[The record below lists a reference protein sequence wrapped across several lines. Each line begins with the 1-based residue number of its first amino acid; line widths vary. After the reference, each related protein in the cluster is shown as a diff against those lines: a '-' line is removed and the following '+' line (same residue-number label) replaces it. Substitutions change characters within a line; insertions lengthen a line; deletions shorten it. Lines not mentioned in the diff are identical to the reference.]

1 MHREIFDFDFRCQT
15 GSGLFFQNRKFQSSK
30 PEVENVLD
38 EKRVKFCCVSTIL
51 LFWYFEQG
59 RRQRLL
65 KNFVSYVTVY
75 GYTRTKMILPVTR
88 IESWKLKSLQ
98 KLASFPMRHVSTSG
112 SDLFNF
118 WFAKNS
124 ELPVWGRKRKS
135 KISRCIILRSTLYIL
150 KVSSKS
156 AHGCRRSN
164 FPHLKW
170 TPS

>member
-1 MHREIFDFDFRCQT
+1 MYRVDLEIMHREIFDFDFRCQT

-30 PEVENVLD
+30 L
-38 EKRVKFCCVSTIL
+38 
-51 LFWYFEQG
+51 G

-75 GYTRTKMILPVTR
+75 GYTRTKMILAATR

-98 KLASFPMRHVSTSG
+98 ILASFPMRHVSTSG

-124 ELPVWGRKRKS
+124 QLPVWGRKRKS